1 MIVTVDIDGSLATKP
16 SGVAKVAV
24 NVSSPS
30 RAISSSTMMNSTQ
43 ALVDPAANEAVCVPD
58 MKSPTLSATVEKV
71 IEL

>member
-1 MIVTVDIDGSLATKP
+1 MIVTVDIDGSLAMKP
-16 SGVAKVAV
+16 SGVANVAV

-30 RAISSSTMMNSTQ
+30 RAILSSTMMNSTQ